1 MIRTLRRKFIA
12 IAMLSLL
19 GTLTVLCGAIAAGNA
34 YITAD
39 RADRA
44 IDLLYQNSGEF
55 PSPPEAR
62 PDPSGAPEF
71 QVTPETP
78 FETRYF
84 IVELTDRREVQT
96 VDTDHIAALDRQ
108 TVVECVN
115 DILADGGSRGYVEY
129 YRFGVFEDQGGGST
143 VIVLDCF
150 LQLQS
155 AYNMLRVTLLVA
167 LACAG
172 IVFLLL
178 AFFSRRAI
186 RPFAENLERQ
196 RQFVTDASHELK
208 TPLAILSADL
218 GMLEEALPE
227 DRWLRSAQG
236 QVTPP
241 GQAHPQSGGAGP
253 DGGSGQT
260 RDCDGLLPQ
269 RRGGGRRR
277 GVHPPGGGRREGV
290 DPGDHPRRGGGGR
303 AGRPVPPALHPAGQ
317 RGEVLATPGGTIVLS
332 LSRRGRSACLLV
344 SNPCE
349 DLDPRQLP
357 RYFDRFYRADSS
369 RARSTGGYGIGLST
383 AKAIVA
389 RHRGRITVR
398 YEGRRHHLPRDAA
411 PGGETMSAVHGRRE
425 RENSGGRLLPPL
437 FRPLRETAGPIC
449 SEGVTVF
456 GDPAEKSKISVGF
469 SFPF

>member
-236 QVTPP
+236 QVTRLDKLIRNLVELARTEEAVKHETVTAFSLSDAAEAGAEAFIPLAEAAGKALIPEITP
-241 GQAHPQSGGAGP
+241 G
-253 DGGSGQT
+253 
-260 RDCDGLLPQ
+260 
-269 RRGGGRRR
+269 
-277 GVHPPGGGRREGV
+277 VEVEGV
-290 DPGDHPRRGGGGR
+290 QDDLFRLLSILLDN
-303 AGRPVPPALHPAGQ
+303 AVKYCD
-317 RGEVLATPGGTIVLS
+317 PGGTIRLS
-332 LSRRGRSACLLV
+332 LTRRGKSVCLWV
-344 SNPCE
+344 SNPCA
-349 DLDPRQLP
+349 DLDPTQLH

-398 YEGRRHHLPRDAA
+398 YEGGVITFLVTLPLAA
-411 PGGETMSAVHGRRE
+411 KR
-425 RENSGGRLLPPL
+425 
-437 FRPLRETAGPIC
+437 
-449 SEGVTVF
+449 
-456 GDPAEKSKISVGF
+456 
-469 SFPF
+469 

>member
-1 MIRTLRRKFIA
+1 M
-12 IAMLSLL
+12 
-19 GTLTVLCGAIAAGNA
+19 
-34 YITAD
+34 
-39 RADRA
+39 
-44 IDLLYQNSGEF
+44 
-55 PSPPEAR
+55 
-62 PDPSGAPEF
+62 
-71 QVTPETP
+71 
-78 FETRYF
+78 
-84 IVELTDRREVQT
+84 
-96 VDTDHIAALDRQ
+96 DTDHIAALDRQ

-227 DRWLRSAQG
+227 DRWLRSAET
-236 QVTPP
+236 VTAFSLSDAAEAGAEAFTPLAEAAGKALIPEITP
-241 GQAHPQSGGAGP
+241 G
-253 DGGSGQT
+253 
-260 RDCDGLLPQ
+260 
-269 RRGGGRRR
+269 
-277 GVHPPGGGRREGV
+277 VEVEGV
-290 DPGDHPRRGGGGR
+290 QDDLFRLLSILLDNGVKYCD
-303 AGRPVPPALHPAGQ
+303 
-317 RGEVLATPGGTIVLS
+317 PGGTIVLS

-398 YEGRRHHLPRDAA
+398 YEGGVITFLVTLPLAA
-411 PGGETMSAVHGRRE
+411 KR
-425 RENSGGRLLPPL
+425 
-437 FRPLRETAGPIC
+437 
-449 SEGVTVF
+449 
-456 GDPAEKSKISVGF
+456 
-469 SFPF
+469 